1 MKKILV
7 VLNLLLLMIA
17 FGYSVVKEERNL
29 KQKTFYIK
37 TAPIDPRSLIQGDY
51 MILNYDITESARG
64 EARNLRKGYIRV
76 RLNNLKVA
84 EFMKVSKEYLPSSDN
99 ELSIQFYQND
109 STIDIG
115 VNSYLFQEGA
125 GNRFQRAQY
134 AEVIELKNGKLRLK
148 HLLDKDFNIIK

>member
-37 TAPIDPRSLIQGDY
+37 TAPVDPRSLIQGDY

-64 EARNLRKGYIRV
+64 EARKLRKGYIRV

-84 EFMKVSKEYLPSSDN
+84 EFIKVSKEYLPSSDN
-99 ELSIQFYQND
+99 ELSIQFHQND

>member
-99 ELSIQFYQND
+99 ELSIQFHQND

>member
-7 VLNLLLLMIA
+7 VLNLLLLMLA
-17 FGYSVVKEERNL
+17 FGYSVIKEEKNL
-29 KQKTFYIK
+29 NKKTFYIK

-51 MILNYDITESARG
+51 MILNYDITESARA

-76 RLNNLKVA
+76 RINDLKVA
-84 EFMKVSKEYLPSSDN
+84 EFIGVDREYLPSSDN
-99 ELSIQFYQND
+99 ELSIQFHQND

-115 VNSYLFQEGA
+115 VNSYLFQEGT
-125 GNRFQRAQY
+125 GDKFQKAKY

-148 HLLDKDFNIIK
+148 HLLDEKFNIIK

>member
-76 RLNNLKVA
+76 RLNNLKAA

-99 ELSIQFYQND
+99 ELSIQFHQND

>member
-37 TAPIDPRSLIQGDY
+37 TVPVDPRSLIQGDY

-84 EFMKVSKEYLPSSDN
+84 EFMEVSKEYLPSSDN
-99 ELSIQFYQND
+99 EFSIQFHQNG

-115 VNSYLFQEGA
+115 VNSYLFQEGT

-134 AEVIELKNGKLRLK
+134 AEVIELKSGKLRLK

>member
-37 TAPIDPRSLIQGDY
+37 TAPVDPRSLIQGDY

-84 EFMKVSKEYLPSSDN
+84 EFMEVSKEYFPSSDN
-99 ELSIQFYQND
+99 ELSIQFRQND

-115 VNSYLFQEGA
+115 VNSYLFQEGT

-134 AEVIELKNGKLRLK
+134 AEVIELKSGKLRLK